1 MKTAHKVIY
10 DQGVS
15 VFYRLENTSSV
26 FWTYGFLGKNTVS
39 PEINF
44 RAVS

>member
-1 MKTAHKVIY
+1 MVKKLMKTAHKVIY

-26 FWTYGFLGKNTVS
+26 FLDIW
-39 PEINF
+39 IF
-44 RAVS
+44 R